1 MISNLNLVSPIKNEF
16 PFGIGCWQ
24 IGGPTQIDGKPAGWK
39 SISENEVEAIFNQC
53 IEIGIRTFDTSN
65 IYGNGWSEKL
75 IGKYV
80 SSNPEVKIITK
91 FGNVMLDNGK
101 KELDFSV
108 SNLLK
113 SLDSSL
119 TRLKRSTI
127 DTFLFHGFPENP
139 SKIEDAMVTLENLKS
154 EGVIKHWGFSVNRI
168 EHAKYCLGNN
178 LGDTI
183 ELIYNLLERRVE
195 AILPELSAKK
205 FRVIARSPFANGLIH
220 KRMLGSEIPQ
230 FHNEDILN
238 IYPKEVLLWFS
249 NQLKENLFLNNPEQ
263 LMLTALRY
271 LLCSEVY
278 KIVPGIRSL
287 AHVEIVKMAYEA
299 GPLTENEKEKITSSL
314 PKFYPNWK

>member
-1 MISNLNLVSPIKNEF
+1 MISNLNLVSPFNNEF

-53 IEIGIRTFDTSN
+53 INIGIRTFDTSN
-65 IYGNGWSEKL
+65 IYGNGLSERL

-80 SSNPEVKIITK
+80 SANPEVKIITK
-91 FGNVMLDNGK
+91 FGNVILDNGK
-101 KELDFSV
+101 RELDFSV

-119 TRLKRSTI
+119 IRLKRSTI
-127 DTFLFHGFPENP
+127 DTFLFHGFPENL
-139 SKIEDAMVTLENLKS
+139 SKIEDAMVILENLKS
-154 EGVIKHWGFSVNRI
+154 EGVINHWGFSVNRI
-168 EHAKYCLGNN
+168 EHARYCLENN

-195 AILPELSAKK
+195 TILPELSAKK

-220 KRMLGSEIPQ
+220 KRMLASDFPQ

-238 IYPKEVLLWFS
+238 VYPKEVLLWFR
-249 NQLKENLFLNNPEQ
+249 NQLKGNSFLNNPEL
-263 LMLTALRY
+263 LMVTALRY
-271 LLCSEVY
+271 LLGSGVY

-287 AHVEIVKMAYEA
+287 AHVEIAKLAYEA
-299 GPLTENEKEKITSSL
+299 GPLTENEKEKINSTL